1 MKCPDLSELARV
13 GTPRAD
19 PAVVEHLKT
28 CSSCWL
34 DWLIQEGARYALDP
48 RFESTSDLNER
59 VIARLQ
65 IREARREKRS
75 GWVDLAIF
83 GGLVAATGVAFLL
96 SSAGAGTGMS
106 IGLGVAYAVMGGVA
120 AGLFLRK
127 KEDGEGSGGKGRG
140 RWRRPMDRSGRK
152 GRR

>member
-13 GTPRAD
+13 STPRAD

-34 DWLIQEGARYALDP
+34 DWQIQEGARYALDP

-75 GWVDLAIF
+75 SWVDLAIF
-83 GGLVAATGVAFLL
+83 GGLVAATGIAFLL
-96 SSAGAGTGMS
+96 SSAGAGMGMS
-106 IGLGVAYAVMGGVA
+106 IRLGVAYAVMGGAVA
-120 AGLFLRK
+120 AFFLRK
-127 KEDGEGSGGKGRG
+127 KEDRERGSRQARG
-140 RWRRPMDRSGRK
+140 R
-152 GRR
+152 

>member
-34 DWLIQEGARYALDP
+34 DWQIQAGARYALDP
-48 RFESTSDLNER
+48 RFRSTYDLNER

-75 GWVDLAIF
+75 SWVDLAVF
-83 GGLVAATGVAFLL
+83 GGLVAATGIAFLL
-96 SSAGAGTGMS
+96 GSAGAGMGMS
-106 IGLGVAYAVMGGVA
+106 IGLGVGYAVMGGVA
-120 AGLFLRK
+120 AAFFLRK
-127 KEDGEGSGGKGRG
+127 KEERE
-140 RWRRPMDRSGRK
+140 
-152 GRR
+152 